1 MTRLPAISSNAPHN
15 AMVPRIL
22 RRIDRTLFAG
32 HVAEFLRGQSV
43 GAVRRVVAVLNHA
56 DLLDPRPHRQTSGF
70 EMTGLEIKGLEIK
83 GLGFALG
90 FNGRR
95 VRSYPARGE

>member
-1 MTRLPAISSNAPHN
+1 
-15 AMVPRIL
+15 
-22 RRIDRTLFAG
+22 
-32 HVAEFLRGQSV
+32 
-43 GAVRRVVAVLNHA
+43 VLNHA

-95 VRSYPARGE
+95 ARSYPARGE